1 MSDDKKSDFTIELG
15 DKQPNGTFESQSRR
29 PSPAPPMAASNGIN
43 LNSPVLAVL
52 AYCASSILMTVSNKY
67 CVSGTGWNL
76 TFFLLAVQVRIKTI
90 NSRGMRR

>member
-1 MSDDKKSDFTIELG
+1 MSGDDKKKDDFTIELG
-15 DKQPNGTFESQSRR
+15 DRQPKSTFSSRV
-29 PSPAPPMAASNGIN
+29 PSPAPPMAAQNGLN

-76 TFFLLAVQVRIKTI
+76 TFFLLAVQVRYAV
-90 NSRGMRR
+90 